1 MNSVGQP
8 VDDVQSMSLELT
20 LPSREVGPID
30 RQLFKAAPG
39 HFQINGLQ
47 FPLTGT
53 WQVAVVARL
62 DKFTE
67 DRATIAVPI
76 R

>member
-1 MNSVGQP
+1 
-8 VDDVQSMSLELT
+8 MSLELT
-20 LPSREVGPID
+20 LPSRDLGPIH
-30 RQLFKAAPG
+30 RSLFKAAPG

-47 FPLTGT
+47 FPIAGT
-53 WQVAVVARL
+53 WQVAVVARV

-67 DRATIAVPI
+67 DRVTVAVPI